1 MVILY
6 HIHILYSSISLCYIS
21 KPELVNDI
29 EAEVPMNRC
38 QDKKWYDTDL
48 MAEYKDAV
56 ASVTAVRCLSKTD
69 LFEWAG

>member
-1 MVILY
+1 
-6 HIHILYSSISLCYIS
+6 
-21 KPELVNDI
+21 
-29 EAEVPMNRC
+29 MNRC